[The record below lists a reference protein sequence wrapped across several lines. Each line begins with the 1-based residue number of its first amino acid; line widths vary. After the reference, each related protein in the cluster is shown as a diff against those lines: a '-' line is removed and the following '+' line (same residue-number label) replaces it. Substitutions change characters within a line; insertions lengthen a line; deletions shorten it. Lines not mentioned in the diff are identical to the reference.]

1 MDVNG
6 LWMAMVYCCL
16 LLGLSLL
23 DGEINKHIYRYIYI
37 NRNFINI
44 NGWIF
49 WIMLTEPWP
58 SQKKGI

>member
-23 DGEINKHIYRYIYI
+23 DGEINKHIYRYIY
-37 NRNFINI
+37 
-44 NGWIF
+44 
-49 WIMLTEPWP
+49 
-58 SQKKGI
+58 K